1 MSVSV
6 AALAAEAAPEDESD
20 TEASILAAM
29 HKADLPPEF
38 SCAYRKTDLLDPAED
53 KSLWP
58 PVSIKEWNTQI
69 TELPISPFTQ
79 QEVRGRIGVSA
90 HRGAR
95 HEGGRAR
102 RVGGSAC

>member
-1 MSVSV
+1 VH
-6 AALAAEAAPEDESD
+6 AAEAAPEDESD

-58 PVSIKEWNTQI
+58 PGEHQGMEHADHRVADLTVY
-69 TELPISPFTQ
+69 PA
-79 QEVRGRIGVSA
+79 RG
-90 HRGAR
+90 
-95 HEGGRAR
+95 ERAYR
-102 RVGGSAC
+102 R